1 MGGRG
6 ASSSQGGKTRII
18 SYQDMLVNNQ
28 DVPTT
33 LVFNKKVDIIETR
46 GIYESMRTLPYNKV
60 DYSKINEAIVQVD
73 YGSYER
79 KLKELESRGY
89 KIIERTDTKNKKV
102 YDTILLHI
110 KKK

>member
-6 ASSSQGGKTRII
+6 ASSSQGNKTKVI
-18 SYQDMLVNNQ
+18 SYQDMIVNNQ
-28 DVPTT
+28 DVPLT

-46 GIYESMRTLPYNKV
+46 GIYESTQTLPYSKV
-60 DYSKINEAIVQVD
+60 DYSKIDEAIVQVD
-73 YGSYER
+73 YGAYER
-79 KLKELESRGY
+79 KLKELESKGY
-89 KIIERTDTKNKKV
+89 RITERTDTKNKKV

>member
-1 MGGRG
+1 M
-6 ASSSQGGKTRII
+6 TI
-18 SYQDMLVNNQ
+18 QDMLVNNQ
-28 DVPTT
+28 DVSTT

-46 GIYESMRTLPYNKV
+46 GIYESMQTLPYNKV

-73 YGSYER
+73 YGAYE
-79 KLKELESRGY
+79 KKSKELESKGY
-89 KIIERTDTKNKKV
+89 KIIERTDIKNKKV

>member
-6 ASSSQGGKTRII
+6 ASSSQGKTKII

-28 DVPTT
+28 DVPIT
-33 LVFNKKVDIIETR
+33 LVFNKKVDVIETR
-46 GIYESMRTLPYNKV
+46 GIYERIQTFPYSKV
-60 DYSKINEAIVQVD
+60 DYSKIDEAIVQVD
-73 YGSYER
+73 YGNYGR
-79 KLKELESRGY
+79 KLKELESKGY